1 MFDVI
6 LSYFVHELS
15 VLIQKIFIV
24 MKILI
29 VNPLLYSGNN
39 NDIPKV
45 DTIKDTMIYSMCLG
59 FKSLGHQVTLVAME
73 CYKPVKEEVYDFE
86 VFFFKTNFDGFL
98 NAALPLSFSLNKY
111 IRRNAKKFDLII
123 TSEVF
128 ALHSL
133 CAVRCAPDKTLI
145 WHELALHQKK
155 FFHIPSKIWYNI
167 VARLFMRKAFVVPRS
182 ESSKNFIS
190 QYMHHVADVPVEHGM
205 DISKFKYSKEKK
217 KQFIVIAQLVKRK
230 NIPSIIEKFQRFL
243 EKYDGT
249 YKLLIA
255 GRGELEEELRLLIQK
270 KGLLN
275 NVSMLGFMSHTEM
288 NDVLP
293 FSKAML
299 IDTKQDNNMV
309 SIPESIVSG
318 TPVITNS
325 VPTNSYLIKLNHV
338 GVVKDWNEDDMYE
351 VASNT
356 AYIDNCLKMR
366 DDLSS
371 AHQAQTLIKLFEQ
384 QKENI
389 ILL

>member
-1 MFDVI
+1 
-6 LSYFVHELS
+6 
-15 VLIQKIFIV
+15 

-86 VFFFKTNFDGFL
+86 VLFFKTNFDRLL
-98 NAALPLSFSLNKY
+98 NAALPLSFSLNNY

-128 ALHSL
+128 AFHSL
-133 CAVRCAPDKTLI
+133 CAARCAPKKTII

-155 FFHIPSKIWYNI
+155 FFHIPSKIWYNV
-167 VARLFMRKAFVVPRS
+167 VARLFMRKAFVIPRS
-182 ESSKNFIS
+182 ENSKNFIR
-190 QYMHHVADVPVEHGM
+190 QYMPQVSDLPVEHGM

-217 KQFIVIAQLVKRK
+217 NQFIVIAQLVKRK

-243 EKYDGT
+243 KKYDDT

-255 GRGELEEELRLLIQK
+255 GRGELEEEIKYLIQK
-270 KGLLN
+270 KGLQN
-275 NVSMLGFMSHTEM
+275 NVSMLGFMSHEEM

-299 IDTKQDNNMV
+299 IDTRQDNNMV

-356 AYIDNCLKMR
+356 SYIDNCLKMR

-384 QKENI
+384 QKHLSLI
-389 ILL
+389 HI

>member
-1 MFDVI
+1 
-6 LSYFVHELS
+6 
-15 VLIQKIFIV
+15 

-29 VNPLLYSGNN
+29 LNPLLYSGNN

-73 CYKPVKEEVYDFE
+73 CYKPVKDEVYDFE
-86 VFFFKTNFDGFL
+86 VLFFKTNFDKFL
-98 NAALPLSFSLNKY
+98 NAALPLSFSLGKY
-111 IRRNAKKFDLII
+111 IRRNANNFDLII

-128 ALHSL
+128 AFHSL
-133 CAVRCAPDKTLI
+133 CAARCAPKKTVI

-155 FFHIPSKIWYNI
+155 FFHIPSKIWYNV
-167 VARLFMRKAFVVPRS
+167 VARLFMRKAFVIPRS
-182 ESSKNFIS
+182 ESSRIFIR
-190 QYMHHVADVPVEHGM
+190 QYMPHVADMPVEHGM

-217 KQFIVIAQLVKRK
+217 NQFIVIAQLVKRK

-243 EKYDGT
+243 KKYDGT

-255 GRGELEEELRLLIQK
+255 GRGELEEEIKHLIKQR
-270 KGLLN
+270 GLQN
-275 NVSMLGFMSHTEM
+275 NVSMLGFMSHEEM

-384 QKENI
+384 QKHGTKA
-389 ILL
+389 